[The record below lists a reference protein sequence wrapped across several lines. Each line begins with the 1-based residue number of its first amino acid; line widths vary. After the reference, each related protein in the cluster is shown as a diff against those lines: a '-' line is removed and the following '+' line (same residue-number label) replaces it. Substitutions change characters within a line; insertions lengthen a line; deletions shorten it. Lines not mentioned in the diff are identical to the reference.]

1 MRSRLAVVTGAT
13 GFIGSHLARTLA
25 NQGWTVRVT
34 TRARSRLDRIAGT
47 PCQQVP
53 LDLTQ
58 STDSQVDQA
67 LAGATHVFHVAGLV
81 CGSAQQLQTVNCLGT
96 ERLVAHAARMDA
108 PPKMILVSSM
118 AAAGPSAPGE
128 RIFPDSIPQPVS
140 NYGQSKLAGERKAI
154 ASRGDAPLAIVR
166 PGIVFG
172 PGDTEF
178 VRLLRAMVR
187 LRVNPMIGRGQT
199 PLSMIH
205 VDDLVRLLIL
215 AADNPQHVGRWN
227 SRGDAEGGEGI
238 FHAADPEPLSMV
250 ELGRLVRESSG
261 RRVLLQL
268 PIPKLIGY
276 AIGASSELIGQM
288 LRKPTTLNRDKIRE
302 ATATGWA
309 IDVEKSISQLGWSP
323 AKSLE
328 ARLRETVD
336 EGMATGIL

>member
-1 MRSRLAVVTGAT
+1 MPSRLAVVTGAT

-34 TRARSRLDRIAGT
+34 TRAKSRLDRLAGT

-58 STDSQVDQA
+58 STDSQVDEA
-67 LAGATHVFHVAGLV
+67 LAGATHIFHVAGLV
-81 CGSAQQLQTVNCLGT
+81 CGSARHLHAVNCLGT
-96 ERLVAHAARMDA
+96 ERLVARAAGMGSPRRV
-108 PPKMILVSSM
+108 ILVSSM

-140 NYGQSKLAGERKAI
+140 NYGKSKLAGERQAI
-154 ASRGDAPLAIVR
+154 ACRDAASLAIVR

-187 LRVNPMIGRGQT
+187 LRVNPMIGRGQA

-215 AADNPQHVGRWN
+215 AADDPQHVVRQN
-227 SRGDAEGGEGI
+227 SRGDAEAGEGV
-238 FHAADPEPLSMV
+238 FHAADPEPLTMV
-250 ELGRLVRESSG
+250 QLGRLVRQFSG
-261 RRVLLQL
+261 RRVLVQL
-268 PIPKLIGY
+268 PIPKLAGY
-276 AIGASSELIGQM
+276 AIGAGAELIGQM
-288 LRKPTTLNRDKIRE
+288 FRKPTTLNRDKIRE

-309 IDVEKSISQLGWSP
+309 IDVEKSISQLSWRP
-323 AKSLE
+323 AKSL
-328 ARLRETVD
+328 ADRLRETVD
-336 EGMATGIL
+336 QGISAGIL